1 MPTLVSERQ
10 ATGHWDRCLESSFA
24 MLADKMSTGNFRIDP
39 RKLESVIPNAG
50 NGSNAAENIAAIAT
64 VYPSFPSDAI
74 HTFKGAD
81 VIAGLLTT
89 GRGLALNGYYDQLAP
104 LGDFTRWDPAF
115 AKSPK
120 AAHAT
125 YSQIDGPEGER
136 RWSDRA
142 KSVWWMDPL
151 ATTGYPGEWMPFE
164 TLLAFIKGNP
174 STNAYGAEG
183 VIGPGAGPEIPV
195 QNFSVLPGPSGSLVV
210 NGPGHYYQRLADG
223 TMHPIAAGTVK
234 SPAHPV
240 TLAVPLPGGTGDR
253 ATGYLVGDDAAFLL
267 ASDVTF
273 TPYLPPDCTAAVAA
287 ATAPLNAKIAAARA
301 TLA

>member
-142 KSVWWMDPL
+142 KAVWWMDPL

-195 QNFSVLPGPSGSLVV
+195 QNFTISGPTGEFVVTGS
-210 NGPGHYYQRLADG
+210 GHYYLNLADG
-223 TMHPIAAGTVK
+223 SMHVAIAGTKVHAVAGKLVTPIPGGAAGADRSSGYLWSGT
-234 SPAHPV
+234 SS
-240 TLAVPLPGGTGDR
+240 LAV
-253 ATGYLVGDDAAFLL
+253 FL
-267 ASDVTF
+267 ASDGTF
-273 TPYLPPDCTAAVAA
+273 TPDDD
-287 ATAPLNAKIAAARA
+287 
-301 TLA
+301 